1 MQVTAAAEAYEDL
14 RLHDA
19 LEAVVAIASRGNL
32 YMEQVA
38 PWTAF
43 KKVRP
48 PRVSRKGMFVRPFWL
63 DLVRALLFRWLD
75 KHCYLSTTAQSLP
88 CFAGLGIS
96 AVHYMQRYSSL

>member
-1 MQVTAAAEAYEDL
+1 MAAAAGAYEEL

-19 LEAVVAIASRGNL
+19 LEAVVAIAGRGNL

-48 PRVSRKGMFVRPFWL
+48 CTLLNFEDWVLSGPLTSRVHLLPAWL
-63 DLVRALLFRWLD
+63 
-75 KHCYLSTTAQSLP
+75 
-88 CFAGLGIS
+88 
-96 AVHYMQRYSSL
+96 